1 MLCIINSAAQLCI
14 KHCALCIEHCA
25 LIQRPFPI
33 YNKIEE
39 ASEPPPHGIAM
50 QR

>member
-1 MLCIINSAAQLCI
+1 VHYELCINQ
-14 KHCALCIEHCA
+14 K
-25 LIQRPFPI
+25 PFPN

-39 ASEPPPHGIAM
+39 ASEPPPSGIAL